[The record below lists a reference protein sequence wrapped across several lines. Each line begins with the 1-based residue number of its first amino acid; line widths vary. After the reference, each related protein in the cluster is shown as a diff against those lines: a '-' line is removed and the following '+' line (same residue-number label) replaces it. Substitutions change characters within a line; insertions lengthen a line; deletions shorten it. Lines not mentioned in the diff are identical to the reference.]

1 MKILYC
7 KNQLL
12 FQFRWSWDD
21 WEDSLTQDPE
31 EPKAKFIREVLL
43 KCLRLSYHQRVV
55 DIVPETFAGFLPDK
69 PIPQFKYASE
79 GPYAGSV
86 EVRASEHLI
95 AAIKR
100 KATSEEVLALLKQE
114 LDPPMAE
121 EDMEDNVYNP
131 VKIEVFTQT
140 LLFLG
145 NKSFS
150 HSFAAIAKFYSVLKT
165 LGNTEEAQIC
175 ILRSVVDLWRT
186 QQQAGYLLKILIFI
200 TFVKEEN
207 NKYFKVCL
215 HMPMVILFY
224 ISK

>member
-1 MKILYC
+1 M
-7 KNQLL
+7 
-12 FQFRWSWDD
+12 
-21 WEDSLTQDPE
+21 TQDPE

-55 DIVPETFAGFLPDK
+55 EIVPETFAVFLPDK
-69 PIPQFKYASE
+69 PSPNFKYAAN
-79 GPYAGSV
+79 GQFAGSV

-100 KATSEEVLALLKQE
+100 KCTSEEVLALLKQE

-121 EDMEDNVYNP
+121 EDMEDNVCNP

-145 NKSFS
+145 QKSFS
-150 HSFAAIAKFYSVLKT
+150 HSFAAIAKFYSVLKS

-175 ILRSVVDLWRT
+175 ILRSVVDLWKSH
-186 QQQAGYLLKILIFI
+186 QQMLVVLIYN
-200 TFVKEEN
+200 TFR
-207 NKYFKVCL
+207 
-215 HMPMVILFY
+215 
-224 ISK
+224 